1 MLLSGKVAVITG
13 AARGIGKSIARS
25 LLSEGATV
33 YVGSRSQTD
42 VEAAVAD
49 LRHLGDVRGLVGSI
63 SDDDECRHMAS
74 DVAAQESA
82 VHILVNNAA
91 ASATAPIGQIDV
103 DAWDMTFAVNVKAPF
118 LMARAFLPLL
128 TQGASREFRGSII
141 NISSISGVMIDGL
154 PSWAYSSSK
163 AALNH
168 LTRGLALEFAP
179 LNINVNA
186 LALGP
191 FETEKSEELG
201 LIASRLP
208 MNLRNPLSSPQRR
221 TGLGEHAGGTV
232 VFLVSSA
239 GSYITG
245 AVLPVD
251 GGIATTR

>member
-1 MLLSGKVAVITG
+1 MLFNGKVAVVTG
-13 AARGIGKSIARS
+13 AARGIGKNIVRS
-25 LLSEGATV
+25 LLAEGATV
-33 YVGSRSQTD
+33 YLGSRTQAD
-42 VEAAVAD
+42 ADAAVAD
-49 LRHLGDVRGLVGSI
+49 LGSLGDVRSMVGLI
-63 SDDDECRHMAS
+63 DDDRECKRMAAE
-74 DVAAQESA
+74 VASRVSA

-91 ASATAPIGQIDV
+91 ASATAPIDEIDP

-118 LMARAFLPLL
+118 LMSRAFLPLL
-128 TQGASREFRGSII
+128 TSGASKESRASLV
-141 NISSISGVMIDGL
+141 NISSISGLMIDGL

-179 LNINVNA
+179 LHINVNA

-208 MNLRNPLSSPQRR
+208 KNLRNPLSSPQRR

-232 VFLVSSA
+232 VFLSSPA

>member
-1 MLLSGKVAVITG
+1 
-13 AARGIGKSIARS
+13 
-25 LLSEGATV
+25 
-33 YVGSRSQTD
+33 
-42 VEAAVAD
+42 
-49 LRHLGDVRGLVGSI
+49 
-63 SDDDECRHMAS
+63 
-74 DVAAQESA
+74 

-91 ASATAPIGQIDV
+91 ASATAPIDEIDP

-118 LMARAFLPLL
+118 LMSRAFLPLL
-128 TQGASREFRGSII
+128 TSGASKESRASLV
-141 NISSISGVMIDGL
+141 NISSISGLMIDGL

-179 LNINVNA
+179 LHINVNA

-208 MNLRNPLSSPQRR
+208 KNLRNPLSSPQRR

-232 VFLVSSA
+232 VFLSSPA

>member
-1 MLLSGKVAVITG
+1 MPLAGKVAVITG
-13 AARGIGKSIARS
+13 AVRGIGKNIARS
-25 LLSEGATV
+25 LLAEGAIV
-33 YVGSRSQTD
+33 YLGSRS
-42 VEAAVAD
+42 AVDAD
-49 LRHLGDVRGLVGSI
+49 DAISDLQSLGDVRSLVGSI
-63 SDDDECRHMAS
+63 YDNDECVRM
-74 DVAAQESA
+74 AAQVLECESA
-82 VHILVNNAA
+82 VHILINNAA
-91 ASATAPIGQIDV
+91 SSATAPLDEIDV

-118 LMARAFLPLL
+118 LMSRAFLPLL
-128 TQGASREFRGSII
+128 TAASNKDSRGNII
-141 NISSISGVMIDGL
+141 NISSISGLMIDGL

-179 LNINVNA
+179 LHINVNA

-201 LIASRLP
+201 LIATRLP
-208 MNLRNPLSSPQRR
+208 KNLRNPLSSPQRR

-232 VFLVSSA
+232 VFLVSQA

-245 AVLPVD
+245 AILPVD